1 MLVARADKNHYEGQ
15 GELSFDRLNHDREQK
30 AIAREKDLTAGPR
43 HPADLA
49 TFALQQ

>member
-1 MLVARADKNHYEGQ
+1 MMVADKNHYEGQ
-15 GELSFDRLNHDREQK
+15 EEQK

-49 TFALQQ
+49 TFALQQW